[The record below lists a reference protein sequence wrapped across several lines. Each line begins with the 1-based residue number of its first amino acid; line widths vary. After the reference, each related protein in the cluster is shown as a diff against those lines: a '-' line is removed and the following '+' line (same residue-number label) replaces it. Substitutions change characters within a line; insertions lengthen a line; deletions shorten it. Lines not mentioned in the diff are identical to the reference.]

1 MSSSRIYEGNVSIV
15 KNSKGAL
22 ALKADTDGAWNAEN
36 AVALWAKCQELA
48 KKNKLPLHKWSF
60 FKVDGGTDVVLMAD
74 RYGNPRITI
83 LPPKADGTA
92 PSKVEKLA

>member
-1 MSSSRIYEGNVSIV
+1 MSSKIFEGNVSIFE
-15 KNSKGAL
+15 NTLGQL
-22 ALKADTDGAWNAEN
+22 ALKKDKDGAWNSEN

-92 PSKVEKLA
+92 PSKGEKQA